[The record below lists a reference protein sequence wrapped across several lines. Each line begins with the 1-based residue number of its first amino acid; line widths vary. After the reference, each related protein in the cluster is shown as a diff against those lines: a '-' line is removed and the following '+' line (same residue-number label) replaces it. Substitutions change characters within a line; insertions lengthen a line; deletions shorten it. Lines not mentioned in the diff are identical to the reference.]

1 MIRKLL
7 TIFIVAPLGIIFVV
21 FAVANRHLVTVSLDP
36 FGADAPAIS
45 ATLPLFVVIL
55 ACILFG
61 VLVGGTAAWMNQSKW
76 RHRAR
81 RADADLRA
89 MRIERDDLKAELT
102 ARDQATTLPAP
113 RRAAY

>member
-7 TIFIVAPLGIIFVV
+7 TIFIVAPLGIVFVI

-36 FGADAPAIS
+36 FGDPPSVS

-55 ACILFG
+55 SCIIFG
-61 VLVGGTAAWMNQSKW
+61 VIVGGVATWINQGKW
-76 RHRAR
+76 RRQAR

-89 MRIERDDLKAELT
+89 LRIERDDLKAELA
-102 ARDQATTLPAP
+102 ARDQSSALPAP
-113 RRAAY
+113 RHAAY